1 MNRRT
6 LLKSAVAGI
15 TLIATNGVVF
25 AAGAVNYKDGIVKK
39 ALADGKTVFIDYAT
53 DWCTTCAAQERTINA
68 LRKAN
73 SAYDKIFFV
82 RVDWDVYSNAP
93 ISKKY
98 KIPRRSTLIV
108 LKGDK
113 ELGRIVAGTSKTKI
127 KALLDKG
134 LDAATS

>member
-15 TLIATNGVVF
+15 TFIATNGVAF
-25 AAGAVNYKDGIVKK
+25 AAGSVDYKDGIVKK

-53 DWCTTCAAQERTINA
+53 DWCTTCAAQSRTISA

-73 SAYDKIFFV
+73 TDYDKIFFV
-82 RVDWDVYSNAP
+82 RVDWDVYSGAA
-93 ISKKY
+93 ISKDY

-108 LKGDK
+108 LKGDQ

-127 KALLDKG
+127 KALLDIG
-134 LDAATS
+134 LAAAAS